1 MSRLISRFVQR
12 LSQLEIGESL
22 MVEIPSDKVQE
33 QMNLLTQKLT
43 KSRKPKILLDY
54 EYTQRVATCVFSAGV
69 VSTIIIIE
77 RTF

>member
-1 MSRLISRFVQR
+1 MSRPVCRFVKR

-22 MVEIPSDKVQE
+22 MLEIPSDKVQE

-43 KSRKPKILLDY
+43 KSRRPKALLDY
-54 EYTQRVATCVFSAGV
+54 KYTQRVATCVFSAGV

>member
-1 MSRLISRFVQR
+1 MSRPVCRFVKR

-22 MVEIPSDKVQE
+22 MLEIPSDKVQE
-33 QMNLLTQKLT
+33 QMNILTQKIT
-43 KSRKPKILLDY
+43 KSRRPKALLDY
-54 EYTQRVATCVFSAGV
+54 KYTQRVATCVFSAGV

>member
-1 MSRLISRFVQR
+1 MSRPISRFVQR

-22 MVEIPSDKVQE
+22 
-33 QMNLLTQKLT
+33 
-43 KSRKPKILLDY
+43 
-54 EYTQRVATCVFSAGV
+54 TCVFSAGV

>member
-1 MSRLISRFVQR
+1 MSRPVSRFVQR

-22 MVEIPSDKVQE
+22 TVEIPSDKVQE

-43 KSRKPKILLDY
+43 KSRRPKALLGY
-54 EYTQRVATCVFSAGV
+54 EYSQRVATCVFSAGV
-69 VSTIIIIE
+69 VSTVIFIE